1 MAKGIK
7 APGTWIPG
15 TKAGVVVE
23 SKYVKGGYITVDSI
37 EERDRLLRE
46 TDVVTPG
53 TKIFV
58 KNTDAEYIYVEHVAG
73 ETGEFQ
79 STVENTI
86 QNVRDA
92 GFVTNNQVTTI
103 FEEQAPSIVE
113 QTVNEILPNEVD
125 KRVDAKLEVLT
136 DDIAKEATE
145 IAKEE
150 AVKQVEQTIEADY
163 VKDTKL
169 QETVNPIKSDVS
181 SLQEKSVEVEAKVE
195 QNVESINNVTNTV
208 TELSNNLN
216 DNYYNKADVDAKIT
230 GVYHYKGSIATYEN
244 LPTENL
250 EVGDVYNVESSGM
263 NYAWTGEG
271 WDNLGQLFN
280 VEEYYKKGELYTR
293 SETDNKINAKLTD
306 YTTTE
311 DLNREL
317 DSKASVEQLN
327 QQIQDVKDAIASDLA
342 YGEF

>member
-1 MAKGIK
+1 MANGIK
-7 APGTWIPG
+7 VPGRWVPGT
-15 TKAGVVVE
+15 TAGVVVE
-23 SKYVKGGYITVDSI
+23 SKYVKGGYITVDSL
-37 EERDRLLRE
+37 EERDRLLE
-46 TDVVTPG
+46 TDVVTHG

-79 STVENTI
+79 STAENTI
-86 QNVRDA
+86 QNVKDA
-92 GFVTNNQVTTI
+92 GFVTDNQVTTI
-103 FEEQAPSIVE
+103 FEEKAPSIVE
-113 QTVNEILPNEVD
+113 KTVNEILPNEVD
-125 KRVDAKLEVLT
+125 KKVDAKLEVLA

-150 AVKQVEQTIEADY
+150 AVKQVEQKIEADY

-181 SLQEKSVEVEAKVE
+181 SLQEKSVEVDAKVE
-195 QNVESINNVTNTV
+195 QNVESINNITNTV

-216 DNYYNKADVDAKIT
+216 DNYYNKADVDAKVT
-230 GVYHYKGSIATYEN
+230 GVYHYKGSVDSFDD
-244 LPTENL
+244 LPTNPAI
-250 EVGDVYNVESSGM
+250 GDVYNVKSSGDV
-263 NYAWTGEG
+263 NYAWTGEY
-271 WDNLGQLFN
+271 WDNLGAIFE
-280 VEEYYKKGELYTR
+280 VDDYYKKNELYTR
-293 SETDNKINAKLTD
+293 SETNDEINAKLVD

-311 DLNREL
+311 DLNKEL

-327 QQIQDVKDAIASDLA
+327 QQIKEVKDAVASDLA

>member
-1 MAKGIK
+1 MANGIK
-7 APGTWIPG
+7 APGIWIPG
-15 TKAGVVVE
+15 TKTGVVVE
-23 SKYVKGGYITVDSI
+23 SKHVKGGYITVDSI

-79 STVENTI
+79 STAENTI
-86 QNVRDA
+86 QNVKDA
-92 GFVTNNQVTTI
+92 GFVTDNQVTTI
-103 FEEQAPSIVE
+103 FEEKAPSIVE
-113 QTVNEILPNEVD
+113 KTVNEILPNEVD
-125 KRVDAKLEVLT
+125 KKVDAKLDVLA
-136 DDIAKEATE
+136 DEIAKEATE

-150 AVKQVEQTIEADY
+150 AVKQVEQKIETDY

-169 QETVNPIKSDVS
+169 QETVNPIKEDVS
-181 SLQEKSVEVEAKVE
+181 SLQEKSVEVDAKVA

-216 DNYYNKADVDAKIT
+216 DNYYNKADVEAKIT
-230 GVYHYKGSIATYEN
+230 GVYHYKGSVDSFDD
-244 LPTENL
+244 LPTNPAI
-250 EVGDVYNVESSGM
+250 GDVYNVKSSGDV
-263 NYAWTGEG
+263 NYAWTGEY
-271 WDNLGQLFN
+271 WDNLGAIFE
-280 VEEYYKKGELYTR
+280 VDDYYKKNELYTR
-293 SETDNKINAKLTD
+293 SETNDEINAKLVD

-311 DLNREL
+311 DLNKEL

-327 QQIQDVKDAIASDLA
+327 QQIKEVKDAVASDLA

>member
-37 EERDRLLRE
+37 EERDRLLQE
-46 TDVVTPG
+46 TDVITHG

-86 QNVRDA
+86 QDVRDA
-92 GFVTNNQVTTI
+92 GFVTDNQVTTI

-125 KRVDAKLEVLT
+125 KKVDAKLEVLA

-150 AVKQVEQTIEADY
+150 AVKQVEQKIEADY

-230 GVYHYKGSIATYEN
+230 GVYHYKGSVN
-244 LPTENL
+244 VFDDLPTNAAI
-250 EVGDVYNVESSGM
+250 GDVYNVKSSGM
-263 NYAWTGEG
+263 NYAWTSEG
-271 WDNLGQLFN
+271 WDNLGTIFE
-280 VEEYYKKGELYTR
+280 VDDYYRKGELYTR
-293 SETDNKINAKLTD
+293 SETDNEINAKLTD

>member
-7 APGTWIPG
+7 VPGTWIPG
-15 TKAGVVVE
+15 IKTGVVVE

-92 GFVTNNQVTTI
+92 GFVTDNQVTTI

-125 KRVDAKLEVLT
+125 KKVDAKLEVLA
-136 DDIAKEATE
+136 DEIAKEATE

-150 AVKQVEQTIEADY
+150 AVKQVEQKIEADY

-181 SLQEKSVEVEAKVE
+181 S
-195 QNVESINNVTNTV
+195 
-208 TELSNNLN
+208 
-216 DNYYNKADVDAKIT
+216 
-230 GVYHYKGSIATYEN
+230 
-244 LPTENL
+244 
-250 EVGDVYNVESSGM
+250 
-263 NYAWTGEG
+263 
-271 WDNLGQLFN
+271 
-280 VEEYYKKGELYTR
+280 
-293 SETDNKINAKLTD
+293 
-306 YTTTE
+306 
-311 DLNREL
+311 
-317 DSKASVEQLN
+317 
-327 QQIQDVKDAIASDLA
+327 
-342 YGEF
+342 